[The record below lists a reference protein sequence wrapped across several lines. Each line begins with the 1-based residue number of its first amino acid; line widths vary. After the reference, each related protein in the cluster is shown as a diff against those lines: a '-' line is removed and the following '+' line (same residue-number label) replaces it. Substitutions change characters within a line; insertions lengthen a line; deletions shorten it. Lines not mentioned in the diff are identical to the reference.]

1 MSDCDRSRHTKDL
14 WAVGFLLYMKF
25 VPSFILAVGVG
36 GGGSA
41 YLGRDEWEEHEEWE
55 TGRVIGGKV
64 D

>member
-1 MSDCDRSRHTKDL
+1 
-14 WAVGFLLYMKF
+14 MKF